1 MMEGALRQSFF
12 WIVVASISFTLWG
25 VVHIIGDFL
34 NTESLGVVLHYGVSH
49 GFLLVSMLC
58 LAFAAGK
65 IQKAYKAL
73 ANRREVKKKRKR
85 R

>member
-34 NTESLGVVLHYGVSH
+34 NTESLGVVLHYGVGN
-49 GFLLVSMLC
+49 GFFLFQCYSLLLVVGR
-58 LAFAAGK
+58 FK
-65 IQKAYKAL
+65 KAYRL
-73 ANRREVKKKRKR
+73 
-85 R
+85 